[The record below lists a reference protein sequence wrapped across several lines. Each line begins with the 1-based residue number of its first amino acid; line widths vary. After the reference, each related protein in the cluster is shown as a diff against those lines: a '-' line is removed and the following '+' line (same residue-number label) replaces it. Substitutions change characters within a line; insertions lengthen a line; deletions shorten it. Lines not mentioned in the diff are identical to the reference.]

1 MRQCILARLPYEA
14 AGFVAAR
21 PAESSDGYIE
31 KKFRAAAWD
40 SQDLTAETRAVV
52 QRSYG
57 EISKSG
63 RISDTLK
70 KLFA

>member
-1 MRQCILARLPYEA
+1 M
-14 AGFVAAR
+14 
-21 PAESSDGYIE
+21 SDGYIE
-31 KKFRAAAWD
+31 KKFRAATSD
-40 SQDLTAETRAVV
+40 SKDLTAETRAVV

-57 EISKSG
+57 EISKIG